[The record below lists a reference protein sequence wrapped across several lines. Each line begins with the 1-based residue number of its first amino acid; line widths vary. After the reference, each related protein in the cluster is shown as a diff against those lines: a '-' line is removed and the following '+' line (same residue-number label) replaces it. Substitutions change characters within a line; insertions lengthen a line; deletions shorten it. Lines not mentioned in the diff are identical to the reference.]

1 GCTLREAGDVV
12 ALGQDG
18 AGERHHAFHRHLGD
32 GCDRLGTFA
41 GANTSLDVS
50 WAQRALHLNLQLAE
64 SGTVAAEGRTQ
75 PVVDRYGELLTRLRH
90 PQHGR
95 RTTPLHTDD

>member
-1 GCTLREAGDVV
+1 MV
-12 ALGQDG
+12 ALGEDR

-41 GANTSLDVS
+41 GADTSLDVS

-75 PVVDRYGELLTRLRH
+75 PVVDRNGELLTRLCHR
-90 PQHGR
+90 QDELGSV
-95 RTTPLHTDD
+95 LAQTDEPRLAH